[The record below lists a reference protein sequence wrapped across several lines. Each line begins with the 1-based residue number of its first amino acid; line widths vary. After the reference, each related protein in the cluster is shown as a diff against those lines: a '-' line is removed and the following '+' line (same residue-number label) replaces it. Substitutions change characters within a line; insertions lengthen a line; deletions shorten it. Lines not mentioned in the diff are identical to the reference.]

1 MRGFL
6 THGAR
11 TKRGNGGRAVK
22 MVNVNLNRGGNVIIS
37 KSAEPSRPGGRERRR
52 WPLYI
57 LSVSGRE
64 TEGMTANPIRRICA
78 PLPRPPAL
86 LPNSVS
92 TCRLIKVLR
101 IEEFVWETWSK
112 SMSEILFFFFFFF
125 RTDEGCRCVRP
136 GVIAAFTGHPDPSPL
151 SIHLGRNVPCCLQF
165 SSIK

>member
-1 MRGFL
+1 
-6 THGAR
+6 
-11 TKRGNGGRAVK
+11 
-22 MVNVNLNRGGNVIIS
+22 MVNVNLNGGGNVIIS

-64 TEGMTANPIRRICA
+64 TEGMTANPIRRIWA
-78 PLPRPPAL
+78 PPRPRTPAPSYHPTL

-112 SMSEILFFFFFFF
+112 SMSEISFFFQDKRGVVVGGGGVTTALPGTWILPLRPSTEPKGSLFSSVFWFFF
-125 RTDEGCRCVRP
+125 
-136 GVIAAFTGHPDPSPL
+136 
-151 SIHLGRNVPCCLQF
+151 CCPT
-165 SSIK
+165 IK

>member
-6 THGAR
+6 TRRAR

-64 TEGMTANPIRRICA
+64 TGGMTANPIRRICA
-78 PLPRPPAL
+78 PLHRPPAL

-112 SMSEILFFFFFFF
+112 SMSQILFFFLFFQD
-125 RTDEGCRCVRP
+125 RQGLLCVRP
-136 GVIAAFTGHPDPSPL
+136 GVIAAFTGHTDPSPL
-151 SIHLGRNVPCCLQF
+151 SIHLG
-165 SSIK
+165 